1 MHNFYIGCKFL
12 KFHVNIM
19 LISNVIFIFP
29 LSQVHRACAER
40 EILDMLDH
48 PFLPALYAS
57 FQVFFIYHPHIIG
70 SLFSIIVPFLYINSM
85 ENVTCELGAPGD
97 N

>member
-1 MHNFYIGCKFL
+1 
-12 KFHVNIM
+12 M
-19 LISNVIFIFP
+19 LISYAIFI
-29 LSQVHRACAER
+29 LCSLLQVHRACAER

-57 FQVFFIYHPHIIG
+57 FQVFFFLSPTHQ
-70 SLFSIIVPFLYINSM
+70 LVPFFMLFFLLYILFNK
-85 ENVTCELGAPGD
+85 NVTYELGAPGD